1 MFKFL
6 FHLGTFDSS
15 ESSSIKLRAIVII
28 PKTNTNK
35 YLMNDL
41 LSSFRIEPLLIY
53 KNTYNHPTSYLLLT
67 IKQHGRRLLHKQR
80 GEGQG
85 EQADTNASGMM

>member
-1 MFKFL
+1 M
-6 FHLGTFDSS
+6 
-15 ESSSIKLRAIVII
+15 VII
-28 PKTNTNK
+28 AKTNTNK

-53 KNTYNHPTSYLLLT
+53 EDNYNHPTSYLLLT
-67 IKQHGRRLLHKQR
+67 IKRHGRRLLPKQR

-85 EQADTNASGMM
+85 EHADANASGMM